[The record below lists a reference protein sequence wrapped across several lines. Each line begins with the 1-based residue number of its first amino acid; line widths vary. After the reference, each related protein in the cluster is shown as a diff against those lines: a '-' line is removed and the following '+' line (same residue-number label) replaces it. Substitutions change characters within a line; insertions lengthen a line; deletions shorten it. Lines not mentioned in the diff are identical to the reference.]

1 MATFVHVEEPSQ
13 ESESPSA
20 ARASEVTRMLEVFR
34 EPGPGL
40 SVVGV
45 SGPGGVGKS
54 FLLAHVL
61 DQLEPV
67 KAGYLVL
74 RADGSNPDTRN
85 DFFGVVDAQLFRR
98 SLDAPADAA
107 KDYFP
112 RLREVVAEHRSVTE
126 EALHE
131 LAKKGAPATVQNAAR
146 LLLRTG
152 RVLNTAGSLP
162 SRRML
167 DVAMSVDDKVIA
179 EGLDVAWDLVRELKG
194 LRDSTKL
201 PGPLRDLFG
210 VTRRNRVK
218 RDLYALTAAEIRTDL
233 SAALAGYERGDA
245 KKLTQGRIAGLNR
258 LLLVLDDYESSAEL
272 LSDFLVGAL
281 VPALA
286 TAPFQTVL
294 VILGRDDLKATHPGW
309 DQHCRRYVKEQ
320 IKLTPFDEKS
330 TFELFAAA
338 GIDPARWPALFE
350 ATQGFPFLISLACEE
365 ATEAEAE
372 SVVFLRRFYDRTT
385 RWMSERERDWFE
397 RVCYLD
403 RVDEDTL
410 CTLFSPDE
418 VAAVQDWFEREPSV
432 RDPAA
437 PFFRVRPMVREKVLR
452 YLEIRRPNRHEEVR
466 RAALARKV

>member
-1 MATFVHVEEPSQ
+1 MERETP
-13 ESESPSA
+13 
-20 ARASEVTRMLEVFR
+20 ARASEVTRLLEVLR

-40 SVVGV
+40 SVVGI

-61 DQLEPV
+61 DRLDPV
-67 KAGYLVL
+67 EHGYLLL

-85 DFFGVVDAQLFRR
+85 DFFGVIDAQLFRR
-98 SLDAPADAA
+98 SLDAPADAG

-126 EALHE
+126 EAMHE
-131 LAKKGAPATVQNAAR
+131 LAKHGAPENVRKAAK

-152 RVLNTAGSLP
+152 RVLNVAGSLP
-162 SRRML
+162 TRKAI
-167 DVAMSVDDKVIA
+167 DVALSVDDRTVT

-194 LRDSTKL
+194 LRDATKL

-218 RDLYALTAAEIRTDL
+218 RDLYALTASELRTDL
-233 SAALAGYERGDA
+233 SAALAGYEKSDA
-245 KKLTQGRIAGLNR
+245 KKITHKRIPGLNR
-258 LLLVLDDYESSAEL
+258 LLLVLDDYEASAEL
-272 LSDFLVGAL
+272 LGDFLVGAL
-281 VPALA
+281 APTLA
-286 TAPFQTVL
+286 TAPFSTVIVL
-294 VILGRDDLKATHPGW
+294 LGRDDLKATHVGW

-320 IKLTPFDEKS
+320 IRLTPFDRET
-330 TFELFAAA
+330 TFARFAEA
-338 GIDPARWPALFE
+338 GIAEARWPALFE

-365 ATEAEAE
+365 ASEAEAE

-397 RVCYLD
+397 RVCYLE

-410 CTLFSPDE
+410 TTLFSPTE

-452 YLEIRRPNRHEEVR
+452 YLEVRSPNRHQER
-466 RAALARKV
+466 LRSANPS

>member
-1 MATFVHVEEPSQ
+1 MDEPKPAPSEPTESSVPVEPGS
-13 ESESPSA
+13 
-20 ARASEVTRMLEVFR
+20 RASEVSRLLQVLR
-34 EPGPGL
+34 EPPPGL
-40 SVVGV
+40 SVVGI

-61 DQLEPV
+61 DQLDPV
-67 KAGYLVL
+67 KSGYLVL

-85 DFFGVVDAQLFRR
+85 DFFGVIDAQLFRR
-98 SLDAPADAA
+98 SLDAPGDAA
-107 KDYFP
+107 RDYFP

-126 EALHE
+126 EAMQE
-131 LAKKGAPATVQNAAR
+131 LAKRGAPDNVQKAAR

-162 SRRML
+162 SRRVL
-167 DVAMSVDDKVIA
+167 DVAMSVDDRIVA
-179 EGLDVAWDLVRELKG
+179 EGLDVAWDLVRDLKG

-201 PGPLRDLFG
+201 PGPLRDLLG
-210 VTRRNRVK
+210 VTRKNRVK
-218 RDLYALTAAEIRTDL
+218 RDLYALTASELRTDL
-233 SAALAGYERGDA
+233 SAALSGYEKSDG
-245 KKLTQGRIAGLNR
+245 KKLTQGRIQGLDS
-258 LLLVLDDYESSAEL
+258 LLLVLDDYEASAEL
-272 LSDFLVGAL
+272 LGDFLVGAL

-286 TAPFQTVL
+286 TAPFRTVL

-320 IKLTPFDEKS
+320 IRLTPFDRTD
-330 TFELFAAA
+330 TFRLFAEA
-338 GIDPARWPALFE
+338 GIDEARWPALFE

-385 RWMSERERDWFE
+385 RWMSERERTWFE

-410 CTLFSPDE
+410 ATLFPAEE

-437 PFFRVRPMVREKVLR
+437 AFFRVRPMVREKVLR
-452 YLEIRRPNRHEEVR
+452 YLEIRRPNRHHELR
-466 RAALARKV
+466 KAADA

>member
-1 MATFVHVEEPSQ
+1 MD
-13 ESESPSA
+13 ESTP
-20 ARASEVTRMLEVFR
+20 ARASEVTRLLGVLR
-34 EPGPGL
+34 DPPAGL
-40 SVVGV
+40 SVLGV

-54 FLLAHVL
+54 YLLAHVL
-61 DQLEPV
+61 DQLDPV

-98 SLDAPADAA
+98 SLGAPADPA

-112 RLREVVAEHRSVTE
+112 RLREVVAEHRSVSE
-126 EALHE
+126 EAMTE
-131 LAKKGAPATVQNAAR
+131 LARKGAPENVQKAAR

-162 SRRML
+162 SRRVL
-167 DVAMSVDDKVIA
+167 DLAMAVDDRVVS

-194 LRDSTKL
+194 LRDSTRL
-201 PGPLRDLFG
+201 PGPLRDLLG

-218 RDLYALTAAEIRTDL
+218 RDLYALTAAELRTDL
-233 SAALAGYERGDA
+233 SAALVGYEKNDS
-245 KKLTQGRIAGLNR
+245 KKLTQQRIRGLDR
-258 LLLVLDDYESSAEL
+258 LLLVLDDYEASAEL
-272 LSDFLVGAL
+272 LGDFLVGAL

-286 TAPFQTVL
+286 TAPFSTVL
-294 VILGRDDLKATHPGW
+294 VVLGRDDLKATHPGW
-309 DQHCRRYVKEQ
+309 DQHCRRYVREP
-320 IKLTPFDEKS
+320 IRLTPFDRDG
-330 TFELFAAA
+330 TYAMFAEA
-338 GIDPARWPALFE
+338 GIEPARWPALYE

-410 CTLFSPDE
+410 ATLFDPAD
-418 VAAVQDWFEREPSV
+418 VHAVQDWFEREPSV

-437 PFFRVRPMVREKVLR
+437 AFFRVRPMVREKVLR
-452 YLEIRRPNRHEEVR
+452 YLEVRRPNRHHELQ
-466 RAALARKV
+466 RAARPER

>member
-1 MATFVHVEEPSQ
+1 MTPATDRGVEEAEP
-13 ESESPSA
+13 
-20 ARASEVTRMLEVFR
+20 ARSSEVTRLLEVLR
-34 EPGPGL
+34 DPGPGL
-40 SVVGV
+40 SVVGI

-67 KAGYLVL
+67 KAGYLLL

-85 DFFGVVDAQLFRR
+85 DFFGVIDAQLFRR
-98 SLDAPADAA
+98 SLDAPADPG

-126 EALHE
+126 EAMHE
-131 LAKKGAPATVQNAAR
+131 LAKKGAPENVRKAAK

-152 RVLNTAGSLP
+152 RVLNVAGSLP
-162 SRRML
+162 SRKAL
-167 DVAMSVDDKVIA
+167 DVALSVDDRTVN
-179 EGLDVAWDLVRELKG
+179 EGLDVAWDLVRDLKG
-194 LRDSTKL
+194 LRDATKL

-218 RDLYALTAAEIRTDL
+218 RDLYALTAAELRTDL
-233 SAALAGYERGDA
+233 SAALSGYEKGDS
-245 KKLTQGRIAGLNR
+245 KKITHRRIQGLDR
-258 LLLVLDDYESSAEL
+258 LLLVLDDYEASAEL
-272 LSDFLVGAL
+272 LGDFLVGAL
-281 VPALA
+281 APTLA
-286 TAPFQTVL
+286 TAPFRTVL
-294 VILGRDDLKATHPGW
+294 VILGRDDLKTTHVGW
-309 DQHCRRYVKEQ
+309 DQHCRRHVKEQ
-320 IKLTPFDEKS
+320 IRLTPFDRDA
-330 TFELFAAA
+330 TNRLFDQA
-338 GIDPARWPALFE
+338 GIDAARWPALYE

-365 ATEAEAE
+365 ANEAEAE

-410 CTLFSPDE
+410 ATLFGADE
-418 VAAVQDWFEREPSV
+418 IPVVQDWFEREPSV

-437 PFFRVRPMVREKVLR
+437 AFFRVRPMVREKVLR
-452 YLEIRRPNRHEEVR
+452 YLEVRSPNRHQERTRIAHGEPR
-466 RAALARKV
+466 